1 MISIE
6 MDELSRRLSE
16 PFAEEDIEW
25 RVQSASSGRQPVVR
39 VLAYLTAR
47 AVQQRLDDVVGAANW
62 YSTPAT
68 MLQITPSIVA
78 MQVGIAIRIN
88 GEWITKYDVAEPTQ
102 VEAVKG
108 GYSGAMKRA
117 GVQWGIG
124 RYLYHLEAA
133 KAEAQYLTEG
143 QPHPGPGWKTHKS
156 KQLPGTVYWRP
167 PRLPAWAIPDW
178 DKPITEQQLKELKK
192 QWYTK
197 FGRDTAGTE
206 AAEQFAKFV
215 AERVGVFPVNDYR
228 TWTVRTHDIIAKKIT
243 DTPAGGGPTDDVP
256 FSGSP
261 SRRS

>member
-1 MISIE
+1 MGDTQDDVIA
-6 MDELSRRLSE
+6 RLSE
-16 PFAEEDIEW
+16 PFPETDVEW
-25 RVQSASSGRQPVVR
+25 RVQSASQGRSPIVR

-47 AVQQRLDDVVGAANW
+47 AVQQRLDDVVGPANW

-68 MLQITPSIVA
+68 MLQITPTIVA

-88 GEWITKYDVAEPTQ
+88 GEWVTKYDVAEPTQ

-133 KAEAQYLTEG
+133 LAEAQYLTEG
-143 QPHPGPGWKTHKS
+143 QSHPGPGWRQHKS
-156 KQLPGTVYWRP
+156 NKLPGVVYWRP
-167 PRLPAWAIPDW
+167 PRLPSWAIPDW
-178 DKPITEQQLKELKK
+178 EKPITEQQLKDVKRL
-192 QWYTK
+192 WYTK
-197 FGRDTAGTE
+197 FGHNCSGND

-215 AERVGVFPVNDYR
+215 TERTGQFPVNDHR
-228 TWTVRTHDIIAKKIT
+228 TWTARTLDIVTKKIT
-243 DTPAGGGPTDDVP
+243 DTPAAGGPTNDVP
-256 FSGSP
+256 FGSTP